1 MEKERQHSESLLDQQ
16 RLDVLQQQELN
27 RKLQSEKQEYEL
39 NEKRVTEAVE
49 LNKKKLESQTIEQEI
64 ENKSNEMLRL
74 KEETNNNINLL
85 KINEEKERRKERHLQ
100 TKYRQSKVMS
110 WLKILV
116 WILLFIFLWLVIC
129 LGLFRFY
136 RWSVETPLIKE
147 VEKIVEVERIIEK
160 EVEVE
165 VEKIVEKKVEVEKII
180 EKEVIPEEC
189 TQIRRNGKVYVSC
202 DGINIKGVPTISDSG
217 LSEIPELITD

>member
-16 RLDVLQQQELN
+16 RLDVLQQQ
-27 RKLQSEKQEYEL
+27 EL

-165 VEKIVEKKVEVEKII
+165 KIVEKKVEVEKII